1 MGRADTAVKNW
12 LSDKSRFADSF
23 NGILFAGTQVIT
35 AEELTEVKGEA
46 DIILRDKEEK
56 DKTIQRYRDIIMH
69 WEGGIDLVLLAA
81 EVQDK
86 VHYAM
91 PVKNMV
97 YDSLSYAEQIRKLW
111 KEQKEKSENV
121 VLSKEEFLSGFR
133 KDDRIFPVITLVFY
147 YDEKEWDGAKNLYD
161 MMGISEKL
169 KQYPELKQYIPNY
182 HINLVDAGKLDNVER
197 FHTDLQ
203 AVLGMLRYRKREDRN
218 KLKSYVEKHKDYFS
232 DLDSDS
238 YYALSVFLKSD
249 KLLKQVHKNK
259 DRGKEAH
266 LNMCEALEGLYED
279 GIEKG
284 IEQGRR
290 DVALNLHK
298 MGMTPEKIAEAVN
311 ERVSVVEEWLKQ
323 EGSTDI

>member
-12 LSDKSRFADSF
+12 LSDKSRFADLF

-56 DKTIQRYRDIIMH
+56 EKTIQRYRDIIMH

-111 KEQKEKSENV
+111 KEQKEKEKSENV

-133 KDDRIFPVITLVFY
+133 KGDRIFPVITLVFY
-147 YDEKEWDGAKNLYD
+147 YDEKEWEG
-161 MMGISEKL
+161 
-169 KQYPELKQYIPNY
+169 
-182 HINLVDAGKLDNVER
+182 GK
-197 FHTDLQ
+197 TGQ
-203 AVLGMLRYRKREDRN
+203 
-218 KLKSYVEKHKDYFS
+218 S
-232 DLDSDS
+232 
-238 YYALSVFLKSD
+238 
-249 KLLKQVHKNK
+249 
-259 DRGKEAH
+259 
-266 LNMCEALEGLYED
+266 
-279 GIEKG
+279 
-284 IEQGRR
+284 
-290 DVALNLHK
+290 
-298 MGMTPEKIAEAVN
+298 
-311 ERVSVVEEWLKQ
+311 
-323 EGSTDI
+323 